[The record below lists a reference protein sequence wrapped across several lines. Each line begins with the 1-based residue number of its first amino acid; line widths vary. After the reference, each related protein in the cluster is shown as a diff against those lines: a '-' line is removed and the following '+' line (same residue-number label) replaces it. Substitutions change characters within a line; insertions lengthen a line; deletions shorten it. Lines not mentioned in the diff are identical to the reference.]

1 MTGETP
7 PEAYAVLGGALVGG
21 LISVVIHILIIV
33 GGVKMSKFESWGAAL
48 TAAILLILPC
58 TACWV
63 GLPIG
68 VWATIVLSLSDVRAR
83 FR

>member
-1 MTGETP
+1 
-7 PEAYAVLGGALVGG
+7 
-21 LISVVIHILIIV
+21 VVIHILIIT
-33 GGVKMSKFESWGAAL
+33 GGVKMLKFESWGAAL
-48 TAAILLILPC
+48 TGAILLILPC

-68 VWATIVLSLSDVRAR
+68 VWATIVLSLGDVRAR